1 MYCCI
6 TIAFNGTHCR
16 KFGSSDD
23 KKIGKVNQRAFS
35 SPPSLCHHHHC
46 CTASSSATAI
56 AALSLPLPLLQVGMV
71 ANVLQKVLEDDNDNK
86 DNNNNNNHN
95 NAQ

>member
-1 MYCCI
+1 
-6 TIAFNGTHCR
+6 
-16 KFGSSDD
+16 
-23 KKIGKVNQRAFS
+23 
-35 SPPSLCHHHHC
+35 
-46 CTASSSATAI
+46 
-56 AALSLPLPLLQVGMV
+56 LPLPLLQVGMV